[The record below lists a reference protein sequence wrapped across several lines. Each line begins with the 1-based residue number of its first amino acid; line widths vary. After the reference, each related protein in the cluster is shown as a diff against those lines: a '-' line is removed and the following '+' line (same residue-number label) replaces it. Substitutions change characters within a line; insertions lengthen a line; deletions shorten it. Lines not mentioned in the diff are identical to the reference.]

1 MPFLGSTV
9 NPTILHWS
17 YSISPFGTPGQVLG
31 TPAPGFMPTPD
42 PPEVHMIT
50 HVPSRFEVWFASLVT
65 RLREARRPQE
75 PSRPEPE
82 IWTPKS
88 DTERAVLAAL
98 ILAGKA
104 VTNDELA
111 QLMGCSKGEA
121 SRRVTEADRFVRK
134 IREGRRVQIS
144 LLN

>member
-1 MPFLGSTV
+1 
-9 NPTILHWS
+9 
-17 YSISPFGTPGQVLG
+17 
-31 TPAPGFMPTPD
+31 
-42 PPEVHMIT
+42 MIT